1 MCGVGQLLPKEESQ
15 TSAFWKKRT
24 CLERSRKL
32 LLWGRRS
39 LEGDNI
45 NGLQDLEPII
55 AFSHPEKDNSFSSV
69 IIQFC

>member
-1 MCGVGQLLPKEESQ
+1 MCGAGKLLPKEESQ
-15 TSAFWKKRT
+15 TSAFWKST

-39 LEGDNI
+39 LEGDNA
-45 NGLQDLEPII
+45 NGLQDPKPII
-55 AFSHPEKDNSFSSV
+55 TFCHPEKDNSFSSV